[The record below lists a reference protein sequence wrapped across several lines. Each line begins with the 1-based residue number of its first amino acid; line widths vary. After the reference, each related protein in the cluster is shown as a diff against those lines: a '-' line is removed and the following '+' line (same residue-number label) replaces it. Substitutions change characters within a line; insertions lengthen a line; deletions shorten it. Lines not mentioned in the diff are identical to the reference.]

1 MHGKLIF
8 SGECGRGKS
17 APVFTTKTPPKILPG
32 VQGQGKQK
40 ILFVFA
46 EKVSFFSR
54 AYAVSHAPGNKKFIC
69 FFNMFF
75 WFPVEEGE
83 LNEEVVVRDFRTTSP
98 HGAIEGKT
106 HGMSISRAPFELSV
120 GFFHEMIG
128 AGCLPGTFFNH

>member
-32 VQGQGKQK
+32 VQGQGKHK

-75 WFPVEEGE
+75 WFPV
-83 LNEEVVVRDFRTTSP
+83 P
-98 HGAIEGKT
+98 
-106 HGMSISRAPFELSV
+106 GMSISRAPFELSV